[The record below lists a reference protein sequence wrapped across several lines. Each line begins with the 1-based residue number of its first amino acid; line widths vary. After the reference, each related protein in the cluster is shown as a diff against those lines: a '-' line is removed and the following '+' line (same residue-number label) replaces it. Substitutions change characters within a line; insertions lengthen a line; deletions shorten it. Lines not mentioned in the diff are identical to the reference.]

1 MSYEPEVL
9 RRAYERLQEN
19 QRQRTE
25 AFEAR
30 KAKIYRQ
37 APPGRGIDP
46 TTGTGSCIWVWSRP
60 PPPLSSRAWI
70 RPLPSAPCGR
80 KIRPFKWS
88 GAPY

>member
-37 APPGRGIDP
+37 LPRVRVIDRQLHLGVVQAATTALKQGVDPAPAI
-46 TTGTGSCIWVWSRP
+46 
-60 PPPLSSRAWI
+60 RA
-70 RPLPSAPCGR
+70 CGR

>member
-9 RRAYERLQEN
+9 RRACERLKEN

-37 APPGRGIDP
+37 LPRVRAID
-46 TTGTGSCIWVWSRP
+46 RQ
-60 PPPLSSRAWI
+60 LH
-70 RPLPSAPCGR
+70 L
-80 KIRPFKWS
+80 
-88 GAPY
+88 